1 METYTVLR
9 SPKYGVT
16 QKLWLILA
24 LIITGLFS
32 IIPFFWLY
40 QKVKFRFGIE
50 VAEIG
55 LTVGVIFLLAWTTLG
70 IFAGSKIDRM
80 IREQKS
86 FFSASQKNKS
96 AEILMRIWGYEKL
109 YKEVSESENIEMA
122 TGPDLDMDYEE
133 VMSLVNQPNR
143 RGRTPDFVLDDWI
156 RVARKWEAREPGVDA
171 YTLADVISE
180 KLGIHPDGS
189 PAMSEQSYYKTW
201 RKRALEELERR
212 AKLKKKRESKIS
224 AKK

>member
-24 LIITGLFS
+24 LIITGLLS

-50 VAEIG
+50 AAEIG
-55 LTVGVIFLLAWTTLG
+55 LTLEVVFLLAWTVLG
-70 IFAGSKIDRM
+70 IFAGYKTDWM

-86 FFSASQKNKS
+86 IFNASQKNKG

-109 YKEVSESENIEMA
+109 YKEAPEPEGIEID
-122 TGPDLDMDYEE
+122 TNLDLDLPYEE
-133 VMSLVNQPNR
+133 VMNLVNRPNR
-143 RGRTPDFVLDDWI
+143 RGRRPDFVLDDWLA
-156 RVARKWEAREPGVDA
+156 VARKWEAREPSIDA

-180 KLGIHPDGS
+180 KLGTNSDGS

-201 RKRALEELERR
+201 RPRALKELERR
-212 AKLKKKRESKIS
+212 AKLKKE
-224 AKK
+224 KKSL

>member
-24 LIITGLFS
+24 LLITGLLS
-32 IIPFFWLY
+32 LIPFFWLY
-40 QKVKFRFGIE
+40 EKVKFSFDIE

-55 LTVGVIFLLAWTTLG
+55 LTVEVVFLLAWIALG
-70 IFAGSKIDRM
+70 IFVGSKIDWM
-80 IREQKS
+80 IQEQKS
-86 FFSASQKNKS
+86 IFNASQKNKG
-96 AEILMRIWGYEKL
+96 AEILVRIWGYEKL
-109 YKEVSESENIEMA
+109 YKEISEPEDIEID
-122 TGPDLDMDYEE
+122 TDLDMDYEE

-143 RGRTPDFVLDDWI
+143 RGRTPDFVLDEWI

-180 KLGIHPDGS
+180 KLGTHPDGS
-189 PAMSEQSYYKTW
+189 PAMSEQSYYRTW
-201 RKRALEELERR
+201 RKRALKELERR
-212 AKLKKKRESKIS
+212 AKLKKKGESKIT